1 MGNSHIHR
9 IQWIDCAKTMAMTAV
24 VVDHCY
30 GILYTNIGVLWLS
43 AYSVPLFVLLSG
55 ISAWNSSSVKAQV
68 TGGGGG
74 GGGGGPLLKQR
85 GALGQFARATVLLE
99 IYYRRF
105 FGL

>member
-55 ISAWNSSSVKAQV
+55 ISAWNSSSAKAQV

-74 GGGGGPLLKQR
+74 GDFGPP
-85 GALGQFARATVLLE
+85 V
-99 IYYRRF
+99 
-105 FGL
+105 

>member
-74 GGGGGPLLKQR
+74 GGALAAAVKTAR
-85 GALGQFARATVLLE
+85 GAGTVCAGDLLAANLLPAL
-99 IYYRRF
+99 F
-105 FGL
+105 

>member
-74 GGGGGPLLKQR
+74 ALAAPFKTGGGAGTVCAGDLLAANLLP
-85 GALGQFARATVLLE
+85 ALF
-99 IYYRRF
+99 
-105 FGL
+105 

>member
-68 TGGGGG
+68 TGGGA
-74 GGGGGPLLKQR
+74 LAAAVKTAR
-85 GALGQFARATVLLE
+85 GAGTVCAGDLLAANLLPAL
-99 IYYRRF
+99 F
-105 FGL
+105 

>member
-55 ISAWNSSSVKAQV
+55 ISAWNSSAVKTA
-68 TGGGGG
+68 
-74 GGGGGPLLKQR
+74 R
-85 GALGQFARATVLLE
+85 GAGTVCAGDLLAANLLPAL
-99 IYYRRF
+99 F
-105 FGL
+105 

>member
-74 GGGGGPLLKQR
+74 GVLYTGPLLF
-85 GALGQFARATVLLE
+85 FAVLFSAETDLPV
-99 IYYRRF
+99 F
-105 FGL
+105 DFLVPLL

>member
-55 ISAWNSSSVKAQV
+55 ISAWNSSSAKAQV

-74 GGGGGPLLKQR
+74 GWAGGVKTAGGAGTVCAGDLLAANKIP
-85 GALGQFARATVLLE
+85 ALF
-99 IYYRRF
+99 
-105 FGL
+105 